1 MMTSVGFPVEARR
14 LGSAGPTVFP
24 IALGCMGMTG
34 MYGAVDEQDGVAT
47 IHAAMERGVTL
58 IDTGDFYS
66 SGRNELLIGRAIQGH
81 RDKVLLSVKF
91 GGLREPGG
99 GWTGFDARP
108 AAVKNFLAYSLTR
121 LGVDHVDI
129 YRPSRLD
136 PHVPIEDTIGAISQ
150 MVKAGYVRYVGLSEV
165 GPETIRRAHA
175 VHPISDLQ
183 IEYSLLSRG
192 PEAAIFPLLKEL
204 GIGITAYGILSRG
217 LLTGWAAGA
226 QGDYR
231 AALPRFQG
239 ANLAANQRLASALK
253 SLGQELGCSPAQ
265 LAIAWALAKEPSLVA
280 VVGSRTGKQL
290 GDSLQAAELV
300 LTEKTLH
307 RLEALIPANAVQGTR
322 YGAEQMKGLDS
333 ERA

>member
-1 MMTSVGFPVEARR
+1 MSSADFPIEARR
-14 LGSAGPTVFP
+14 LGSQGPLVFP
-24 IALGCMGMTG
+24 IALGCMGMSG

-47 IHAAMERGVTL
+47 IHAAVERGVTL
-58 IDTGDFYS
+58 LDTGDFYS
-66 SGRNELLIGRAIQGH
+66 SGRNEMLIGRAIQGH

-91 GGLREPGG
+91 GGLREPNG
-99 GWTGFDARP
+99 GWSGFDARP
-108 AAVKNFLAYSLTR
+108 AAVKNFLAYSLAR
-121 LGVDHVDI
+121 LGVGHVDI

-136 PHVPIEDTIGAISQ
+136 PNVPIEDTIGAISQ
-150 MVKAGYVRYVGLSEV
+150 MVKAGYVRYIGLSEV

-217 LLTGWAAGA
+217 LLTASIPAAE
-226 QGDYR
+226 GDFR
-231 AALPRFQG
+231 AAMPRFQG
-239 ANLAANQRLASALK
+239 ENLAANLKLAAALK
-253 SLGQELGCSPAQ
+253 GLAQELGVSPAQ
-265 LAIAWALAKEPSLVA
+265 LAIAWALAKQPSLVA
-280 VVGSRTGKQL
+280 TVGARKVKQL
-290 GDSLQAAELV
+290 GDSIQAVELA
-300 LTEKTLH
+300 LSDKTLH
-307 RLEALIPANAVQGTR
+307 RLESLVPAAAVKGTR